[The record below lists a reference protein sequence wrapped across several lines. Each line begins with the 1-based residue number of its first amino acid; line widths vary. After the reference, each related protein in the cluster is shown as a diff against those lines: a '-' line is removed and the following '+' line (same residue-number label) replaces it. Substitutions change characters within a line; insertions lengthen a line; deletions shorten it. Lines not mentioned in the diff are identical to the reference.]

1 MAYIQC
7 NHCGKKFEEL
17 NASGIK
23 KVNCVWCDEPL
34 RKNPQ
39 KKAAQRIAAGIGT
52 NEVVVTDIRMSF
64 GSMVEFMV
72 KWVIASIPAVII
84 LLIIGFGV
92 LYLIGL
98 LFYSGESYL
107 YQSLMEF
114 LS

>member
-1 MAYIQC
+1 MAYIKC

-34 RKNPQ
+34 KKNSQ
-39 KKAAQRIAAGIGT
+39 KKAAQRMATGIGA
-52 NEVVVTDIRMSF
+52 NEVVVTDISMSF
-64 GSMVEFMV
+64 GSMVAFMV
-72 KWVIASIPAVII
+72 KWGIASIPAVII
-84 LLIIGFGV
+84 LLIIYFCV
-92 LYLIGL
+92 LSLIGL

-107 YQSLMEF
+107 FQTLMES